1 MHAVVGILSRY
12 SVNRYGAEYL
22 RVEVVMR
29 GIVNH
34 DSEQLRILSENDI
47 VLYAFGSERWHRYWC
62 RSELMV
68 IGHSSGCIIV
78 PAGGQS
84 HHGVYSAWHVR
95 RNRTTG
101 KLVLTVFEYNS
112 RRPGQI
118 EGDGVIRKMFMS
130 GWGCALLRTGA
141 SFTVTLPTTHSHS
154 MCRYEGR
161 VLSDGDIEWVV
172 KPPPNRTLR
181 VPENLS
187 AYDPYDKLPITVDTV
202 SGYTIRE
209 MEEGTHIRVDS
220 AARSRWEAE
229 VFIKREDYPRVAV
242 YIGCP
247 RTLVGDDW
255 AGVDSS
261 DLPVLHEFSDRHG
274 GRLLIVSPRDNR
286 IVVRGPNP
294 LHAQREPRRVVLTVY
309 PDGTIQ
315 RD

>member
-1 MHAVVGILSRY
+1 
-12 SVNRYGAEYL
+12 VNRYGAEYL
-22 RVEVVMR
+22 RMEVVMR
-29 GIVNH
+29 GVVSHN
-34 DSEQLRILSENDI
+34 SEQLRILHDSDV
-47 VLYAFGSERWHRYWC
+47 VLYSFGSELWNRYWY

-68 IGHSSGCIIV
+68 MGHPNGCVII

-84 HHGVYSAWHVR
+84 HHGVYSAWYVK

-101 KLVLTVFEYNS
+101 VLVLIVFEYNS
-112 RRPGQI
+112 TKRGEI
-118 EGDGVIRKMFMS
+118 EGEAVVRKFFTS
-130 GWGCALLRTGA
+130 KWGCALLRTGA
-141 SFTVTLPTTHSHS
+141 SFIVTLPATHGHS
-154 MCRYEGR
+154 MRRYEGR
-161 VLSDGDIEWVV
+161 VLADGDIEWME
-172 KPPPNRTLR
+172 KASSNRTLR
-181 VPENLS
+181 VPEDLPS
-187 AYDPYDKLPITVDTV
+187 YDPVDKLPITVDVV

-209 MEEGTHIRVDS
+209 TDEGTYIRVDS
-220 AARSRWEAE
+220 AARAQWGAE

-274 GRLLIVSPRDNR
+274 CRLLIVSPRDNR

-294 LHAQREPRRVVLTVY
+294 LHAQREPRRAVLTVY